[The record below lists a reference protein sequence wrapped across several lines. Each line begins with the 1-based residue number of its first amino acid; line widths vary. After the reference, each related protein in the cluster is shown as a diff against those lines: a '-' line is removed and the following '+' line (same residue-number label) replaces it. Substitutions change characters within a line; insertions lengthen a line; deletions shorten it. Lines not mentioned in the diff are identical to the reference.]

1 MASFN
6 KFNCFVE
13 DLAEKKHNLGS
24 DQLVVALC
32 AAANA
37 PVASNTVLANL
48 TQISYTNCSSRN
60 ITTSTSGQ
68 TSGTYRLVLN
78 DLTLTASGGSIAA
91 FRYVVIYNDTASN
104 DELIGWYD
112 YGSDQVVASGE
123 TFLIDFD
130 GSNGLLS
137 LA

>member
-60 ITTSTSGQ
+60 ITTSTSSQ
-68 TSGTYRLVLN
+68 TSGTYRLVLT
-78 DLTLTASGGSIAA
+78 DLTLTASGGAIAA

-112 YGSDQVVASGE
+112 YGSDLTIASGE
-123 TFLIDFD
+123 SLLIDFD